1 MLDLGLLKIFLVYAE
16 GPNPVGPHPK
26 LFHKPAGQSL
36 HLLNLTCPK
45 IIKILLFSTI
55 LTSNNLP
62 ESALDPR
69 SVVYTRNL
77 ITWDVEG
84 CQWLSWPEQSSNN
97 STGTVLRY
105 QREVEPHWNINQPI
119 N

>member
-16 GPNPVGPHPK
+16 GPNPVGLHPK

-55 LTSNNLP
+55 LTSNNLS
-62 ESALDPR
+62 ESAQDPEI
-69 SVVYTRNL
+69 Y
-77 ITWDVEG
+77 
-84 CQWLSWPEQSSNN
+84 
-97 STGTVLRY
+97 
-105 QREVEPHWNINQPI
+105 
-119 N
+119 